1 MNDEDDYLDDSPDDA
16 YAVYELAIEAAT
28 AKYVMVRDSANAYAE
43 YALDRAAAAAAY
55 KLATARESELQN

>member
-28 AKYVMVRDSANAYAE
+28 AKYVMVRDSANAYKV
-43 YALDRAAAAAAY
+43 L
-55 KLATARESELQN
+55 T